1 MKNQLERIFF
11 DRELTIEDLDNFR
24 KKVDP
29 DNPESEFNKFVGNRK
44 ALKKLS
50 VIAYNAMQRDNHLC
64 NDISLCLIGPPS
76 TGKTTLVKLFAKTL
90 NLPLVEHSPR
100 SIKTLDDFLEKTYYS
115 LQEQGI
121 TLVDLGQK
129 NYQLPSSVT
138 FIDEVHALRGNIIQ
152 GLLKATEKNDG
163 ILLTESG
170 YKLDCRK
177 TCWIIATT
185 DIGKV
190 FDAFR
195 SRFSTLEL
203 KYLTREEVSVV
214 VKKNHPDLPADVCD
228 LVAKYNPKVPRRA
241 LEFARY
247 LILYRS
253 MHKEVSWQDAA
264 REVALNEGIDEYGM
278 SEPSL
283 SVLKTLS
290 QHGSVALKRLQYVL
304 GKKIEEIE
312 KYILPELLMG
322 TDDQPPLINITKSG
336 LILTEDGKKELEKRN
351 LIYVSDQI
359 N

>member
-1 MKNQLERIFF
+1 MKVQLERIFF
-11 DRELTIEDLDNFR
+11 EKDLTNEDLELFR
-24 KKVDP
+24 KKVNP
-29 DNPESEFNKFVGNRK
+29 DNPVSEFNKFVGNRK

-50 VIAYNAMQRDNHLC
+50 VIAYNALQRDNHLC
-64 NDISLCLIGPPS
+64 NDISMCLIGPPS
-76 TGKTTLVKLFAKTL
+76 TGKTTLVKLFSKVL
-90 NLPLVEHSPR
+90 GLPLIEHSPR

-115 LQEQGI
+115 ILEQGI
-121 TLVDLGQK
+121 TLVDLGNK
-129 NYQLPSSVT
+129 NYELPCSVT

-203 KYLTREEVSVV
+203 KYLTKNEISLV
-214 VKKNHPDLPADVCD
+214 VKKNHPDLPDDVCD
-228 LVAKYNPKVPRRA
+228 LIAKYNPKVPRRA

-247 LILYRS
+247 LILYKS
-253 MHKEVSWQDAA
+253 MHTEIPWQEAA
-264 REVALNEGIDEYGM
+264 REVALNEGIDEHGM
-278 SEPSL
+278 SESSL
-283 SVLKTLS
+283 SVLKAVDQHKTL
-290 QHGSVALKRLQYVL
+290 ALKRLQYVL

-336 LILTEDGKKELEKRN
+336 LMLTEDGKKELEKRN
-351 LIYVSDQI
+351 VFSI
-359 N
+359 ND

>member
-1 MKNQLERIFF
+1 MKVQLERIFF
-11 DRELTIEDLDNFR
+11 DRELTESDLEYFR

-29 DNPESEFNKFVGNRK
+29 ENPNAEFNKFVGNRK

-50 VIAYNAMQRDNHLC
+50 VIAYSALQRDNHLC
-64 NDISLCLIGPPS
+64 NDIYLCLIGPPS
-76 TGKTTLVKLFAKTL
+76 TGKTTLVKLFARTL
-90 NLPLVEHSPR
+90 SLPFVEHSPR
-100 SIKTLDDFLEKTYYS
+100 SIKTLDDFLEKTYYM
-115 LQEQGI
+115 LLDQGI
-121 TLVDLGQK
+121 KLVDLGQK
-129 NYQLPSSVT
+129 NYQLPSSVV
-138 FIDEVHALRGNIIQ
+138 FIDEVHALRDNIVQ

-177 TCWIIATT
+177 TCWVIATT

-203 KYLTREEVSVV
+203 KYLTKAEISTVI
-214 VKKNHPDLPADVCD
+214 KKNHPELPSDVCD

-247 LILYRS
+247 MILYKS
-253 MHKEVSWQDAA
+253 MHDEKTWSDAA
-264 REVALNEGIDEYGM
+264 KEVALNEGIDEFGM
-278 SEPSL
+278 TESSL
-283 SVLKTLS
+283 SVLKTVD
-290 QHGSVALKRLQYVL
+290 QHKSVALKRLQYVL

-312 KYILPELLMG
+312 KYVLPELLMG
-322 TDDQPPLINITKSG
+322 TDDQPPLISVTKSG

-351 LIYVSDQI
+351 LISV
-359 N
+359 

>member
-1 MKNQLERIFF
+1 MKAQLERIFF
-11 DRELTIEDLDNFR
+11 DRHPTDQDLEFFR

-29 DNPESEFNKFVGNRK
+29 DNPISEFNKFVGNRK

-50 VIAYNAMQRDNHLC
+50 VIAYNALQRDNHLC

-76 TGKTTLVKLFAKTL
+76 TGKTTLVKLFSKVL
-90 NLPLVEHSPR
+90 SLPMVEHSPR
-100 SIKTLDDFLEKTYYS
+100 SIKTLDDFLEKSYYS
-115 LQEQGI
+115 IAEQGI

-129 NYQLPSSVT
+129 NYQLPSSVM

-203 KYLTREEVSVV
+203 KYLTRDEISLVV
-214 VKKNHPDLPADVCD
+214 NKNHPDLPKDVCD

-247 LILYRS
+247 LILYKS

-264 REVALNEGIDEYGM
+264 REVALNEGIDEHGM
-278 SEPSL
+278 SESSI
-283 SVLKTLS
+283 SVLKAIDQHKTL
-290 QHGSVALKRLQYVL
+290 ALKRLQYVL

-312 KYILPELLMG
+312 KYVLPEMLMG

-336 LILTEDGKKELEKRN
+336 LILTDDGKKELEKRN
-351 LIYVSDQI
+351 LVVIKD
-359 N
+359 